1 MRNIFKIGFV
11 SFTLQFI
18 HLILVQAILRKLALV
33 FPVDFKSYATV
44 LSIQFFS
51 FAVAISLMSYLRKHP
66 RRYRILLI
74 ILALK
79 YTAAVTI
86 GLAVPGLIAIS
97 AIFFALA
104 GVEYALLFAFSESE
118 EKSTPVRLNIFIYAG
133 SALGLLVGEKI
144 FFKSF
149 SLLTIVSCLSL
160 LGLAIAVAQQM
171 QAKARSVKLIP
182 LESPD
187 PRSLFGLILAFC
199 SGFLLFA
206 TIMISYRLLKL
217 YLRDTADISAEI
229 TAISMLI
236 GACVSFAMT
245 KLQSISQRTLYRTA
259 ALSLVCGS
267 VIFTFVAQRLPR
279 FAFLPR
285 EIFIALLLFGGSAIG
300 ASLFNLALSVAQ
312 RNKSQVNKILAAN
325 SWGSLVGALLF
336 GVLLLPELQATRSF
350 LILVIVF
357 AALIILATVLM
368 IKQSQRIFCTV
379 AFAAIGILATIFL
392 VNSAKNTE
400 WFNTQIEKQIAKLLK
415 NETIESVVETPAD
428 IWVLTSQRLAEVPV
442 SHRLVN
448 NAHSMSGT
456 MFVNKRYMKLMAYL
470 AWLYSVGSAHG
481 LNIGYG
487 TGLSAQGVLELKE
500 VKQLDVIDVTNQ
512 ILPLTKIIYDHEN
525 SPDPLRDA
533 RLKFFIG
540 GARNFLKNS
549 TQKYD
554 FITGEPPPPAN
565 SNVAYLY
572 TAEFFQLV
580 KSRLKEGGAF
590 SYWLPLNSV
599 SKNAAYQILHTF
611 CDTFE
616 ECDLFAGTETNLIMI
631 GHGTATARPPRSAEK
646 FAKLLETKFSNDT
659 ALFSPEQLFSLFV
672 GSKMRLRLN
681 YEKYR
686 KITDNFA
693 YIEEDF
699 PRPASSYSSFFDPYR
714 SGQGAAAY
722 KAASDILGHLKLK
735 DSAIQFDHAFTIETA
750 LEPNAAAQAIVKA
763 YKENANPLVIAWLFG
778 LDANLERAI
787 SIAALPDNH
796 SLMIMR
802 QVVRHLQARDIA
814 AAYKTMRKYPL
825 ENRFEPLLK
834 QILTVLDMLEK
845 SGEFVQS
852 F

>member
-11 SFTLQFI
+11 SFALQFI
-18 HLILVQAILRKLALV
+18 HLILVQAILRKLALI

-51 FAVAISLMSYLRKHP
+51 FAVAITLMSYFRLHP
-66 RRYRILLI
+66 RRYGLLLTILG
-74 ILALK
+74 LK
-79 YTAAVTI
+79 YTAAVAI
-86 GLAVPGLIAIS
+86 GLAVPGHIAIS
-97 AIFFALA
+97 VIFFALA
-104 GVEYALLFAFSESE
+104 GIEYALLFAFSESE

-149 SLLTIVSCLSL
+149 SLLTIVSCLSI

-187 PRSLFGLILAFC
+187 PRSLFGLILAFF

-229 TAISMLI
+229 TAISMVI

-259 ALSLVCGS
+259 ALSLICGS

-300 ASLFNLALSVAQ
+300 ASLFNLALSVAR
-312 RNKSQVNKILAAN
+312 RNTSQVKKILAAN

-336 GVLLLPELQATRSF
+336 GVLLLPELQMTRSF
-350 LILVIVF
+350 LILMIIFATLVF
-357 AALIILATVLM
+357 LGIVLM
-368 IKQSQRIFCTV
+368 ITRSQKTFSRV
-379 AFAAIGILATIFL
+379 AFAAIGIVASIFL
-392 VNSAKNTE
+392 ASSAKNSE
-400 WFNTQIEKQIAKLLK
+400 WFNIQIEKQIAKLLK

-428 IWVLTSQRLAEVPV
+428 IWMLTSQRLAEVPV

-470 AWLYSVGSAHG
+470 AWLYSAGSEHA

-487 TGLSAQGVLELKE
+487 TGLTAQAVLEFKE
-500 VKQLDVIDVTNQ
+500 VRQLDIIDVTKQ
-512 ILPLTKIIYDHEN
+512 ILPLTKIIYNQEN
-525 SPDPLRDA
+525 SLDPLRDV
-533 RLKFFIG
+533 RLKFSVG
-540 GARNFLKNS
+540 GARNFLES
-549 TQKYD
+549 SSQRYD

-572 TAEFFQLV
+572 TAEFFRLV
-580 KSRLKEGGAF
+580 KSHLKEGGAF
-590 SYWLPLNSV
+590 TYWLPLNSV

-616 ECDLFAGTETNLIMI
+616 KCDLFAGTETNLILV
-631 GHGTATARPPRSAEK
+631 GYGAAAVAPPKSARK
-646 FAKLLETKFSNDT
+646 FARLLETKFSNDT

-672 GSKMRLRLN
+672 GSKMQLRLN

-699 PRPASSYSSFFDPYR
+699 SRPISSYTSFFDPYR
-714 SGQGAAAY
+714 VGQSAEAFRV
-722 KAASDILGHLKLK
+722 ASDLLGNLKLK
-735 DSAIQFDHAFTIETA
+735 ASAIQFDHAFTIETA
-750 LEPNAAAQAIVKA
+750 LEPKAAAQAIVKA

-778 LDANLERAI
+778 LDANLERAL
-787 SIAALPDNH
+787 SIAAFPDNN
-796 SLMIMR
+796 SIMIMR
-802 QVVRHLQARDIA
+802 QVVRHLQARSISGA
-814 AAYKTMRKYPL
+814 KNAVAKYPL
-825 ENRFEPLLK
+825 EMRFDSHLR
-834 QILTVLDMLEK
+834 QIQNTLDMLPD
-845 SGEFVQS
+845 SR
-852 F
+852 